1 MRRILTEQE
10 KADIINLSLQHKTIL
25 EISDTVKVSTSA
37 VQKHISDFRKSF
49 TEAGDEFFNVNEIDC
64 WLAPTSH
71 KKY

>member
-25 EISDTVKVSTSA
+25 EISDTLKISTSA
-37 VQKHISDFRKSF
+37 VQRHISDFRKSF
-49 TEAGDEFFNVNEIDC
+49 LEVGEGYFDIDELDC

-71 KKY
+71 RKN